1 MEVTCSFKKITGGVC
16 GLDKR
21 YPVEIVVPLSSCQRD
36 IASHIRSVG
45 ILDVETEVEL
55 ILARASVFSLP
66 RDFAKF
72 TICPVHR
79 SSLGIG
85 WRRTSNRCR
94 APAAIS
100 THAAKGTTRK
110 AARGLSKNESKAI
123 LQRTGVFIPAGSGK

>member
-21 YPVEIVVPLSSCQRD
+21 YPNEIVVPLSSCERD
-36 IASHIRSVG
+36 ISRHIRSVG
-45 ILDVETEVEL
+45 ILDVKTEVEL

-66 RDFAKF
+66 RDFALF

-100 THAAKGTTRK
+100 THAAKGNTRK
-110 AARGLSKNESKAI
+110 AARGLSKVESKAI
-123 LQRTGVFIPAGSGK
+123 LKRTGFFIPAGSGK